1 MCKDVHGWTLNDR
14 KPILLNGNGQPIGP
28 YNVTLRQFTRFYG
41 SIARDPD
48 LAPLNFLDWRHVPNK
63 DNIWDYVKKKFIIP
77 EKGEYYVL
85 SSIGALWLPD
95 AHFKELLGYWDLEE
109 VKEKAENKP
118 PSDVVMYKETH
129 KRIEG
134 RKYKTSHMEEVPD
147 LGKNRLLGRCTKK
160 EKQPSKSGVLI
171 PDELL
176 LPYKAQLLKDTVGE
190 VMKLLKD
197 QIPSETLASV
207 ASSLNGHTIGDV
219 NKNELFQD
227 DGEGDDGE
235 GGDEY
240 NVERNMQSIERE
252 DEDCEDS

>member
-48 LAPLNFLDWRHVPNK
+48 LAPLNLLDWAP
-63 DNIWDYVKKKFIIP
+63 F
-77 EKGEYYVL
+77 
-85 SSIGALWLPD
+85 PD

-118 PSDVVMYKETH
+118 PSDAVMYKETH

-219 NKNELFQD
+219 NKNELFQALNINPYPLLLD
-227 DGEGDDGE
+227 FNHFSPRRIPKHEIQDL
-235 GGDEY
+235 
-240 NVERNMQSIERE
+240 RPMQLHFH
-252 DEDCEDS
+252 CHTKLHGY